1 MDNIKISYK
10 EGIRLSMEMIAKENS
25 NAIFLGYNVKH
36 GSKGD
41 GAYVNIPEHQLFETP
56 VAENL
61 MMGIAIGLS
70 LEGYLPIVYY
80 ERFDFILNAL
90 DAIVNH
96 LDKIEKMSKGE
107 FKPKVIIRAMIGGKK
122 KPFFTGLTHIQDF
135 TEAIRKMVNFQV
147 WKIGENWKNY
157 DPRFTIELYKKA
169 LKINK
174 SVLII
179 EEKDKYDK

>member
-1 MDNIKISYK
+1 LENTKIGYK
-10 EGIRLSMEMIAKENS
+10 DGIRKSMEMIAENPK
-25 NAIFLGYNVKH
+25 AIFLGYNVKY

-41 GAYVNIPEHQLFETP
+41 GAYVNIPDCKLIETP

-61 MMGIAIGLS
+61 MMGMAIGLS

-90 DAIVNH
+90 DAMVNH

-107 FKPKVIIRAMIGGKK
+107 FKPKVIIRAVVGGKE
-122 KPFFTGLTHIQDF
+122 KPFFTGLTHVQDF
-135 TEAIRKMVNFQV
+135 TEVIRGMLDFQV
-147 WKIGENWKNY
+147 WKIGENWENY
-157 DPRFTIELYKKA
+157 DPKFTVELYKKA
-169 LKINK
+169 LNIEE

-179 EEKDKYDK
+179 EEKDKY